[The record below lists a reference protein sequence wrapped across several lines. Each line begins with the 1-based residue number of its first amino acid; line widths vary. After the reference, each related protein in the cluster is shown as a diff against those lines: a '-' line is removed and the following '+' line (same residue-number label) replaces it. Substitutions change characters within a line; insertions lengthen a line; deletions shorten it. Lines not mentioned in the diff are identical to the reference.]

1 MRHRKDG
8 RRLGR
13 NSSHRRAMLKNMV
26 TSLLLHGRIR
36 TTDTRAKEVRRL
48 AERLIT
54 MGKKALPGADDAGE
68 AAFQQRRL
76 HYYRRILK
84 VVQNRELTRKILD
97 EYAELYKE
105 RPGGYTRILKL
116 GRRQGDN
123 APISILELVQ
133 ESLVEEQEN
142 D

>member
-54 MGKKALPGADDAGE
+54 MGKKALPDADDAGE